1 MSEVK
6 GLLMLTR
13 GSVKGVAW
21 AAGRQLQVQGGKTST
36 QWVKRMLA
44 RTSEQSEVTMF
55 IGGKRVS

>member
-21 AAGRQLQVQGGKTST
+21 VADRQLQVQCGKTST
-36 QWVKRMLA
+36 QWVKWMLA
-44 RTSEQSEVTMF
+44 RTCEQSEVTMF